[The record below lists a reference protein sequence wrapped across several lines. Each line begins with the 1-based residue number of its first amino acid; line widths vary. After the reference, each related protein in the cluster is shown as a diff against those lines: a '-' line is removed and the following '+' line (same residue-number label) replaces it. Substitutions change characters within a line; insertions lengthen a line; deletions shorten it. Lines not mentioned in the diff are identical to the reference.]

1 MAEITVTIA
10 IEVVKFIATC
20 IAPSAG
26 RQIGYVREYKSN
38 FEKLEA
44 EAEKLK
50 NKRTSIL
57 EGVDAA
63 KKNVEEIKENVQKW
77 LEGAEAIEKNVQ
89 GLLDRA
95 GNKVLHSDSAAAA
108 GRRTGETE
116 EDTAGNVRED
126 EQTAAGKRCFKA
138 LCPDLK
144 TRYQLSKEAVTQLKD
159 IVRHLEAGNFD
170 KISHPIIPKDPRLSH
185 ADFEEFESR
194 KYTLFDV
201 ISSLS
206 DPDVNIVGIY
216 GMGGIGKT
224 MLAKQVANH
233 PETIKLFDSVI
244 FVEVT
249 QNVDKMKI
257 QKEVAEN
264 LGLTV
269 SEEETQSTRARKLYQ
284 RLENEKRILI
294 ILDNIW
300 AHLDLKEIGIPLAD
314 QHKGCKVLLT
324 ARSVEVLS
332 TKMSS
337 QRNFQ
342 VRFLDDEEAWTLFKK
357 MAGEYIEGREFK
369 SVATEVANKCAGLP
383 IVIVTIARALAN
395 KELFVWENALQQL
408 RVSSSENIQ
417 DIHASIELSYNHLET
432 EALKK
437 ALLLIP
443 FANLTF
449 TDELLMYGMG
459 VGLFDGIKEMEKRR
473 ARIQTL
479 VQQLKD
485 SCLLLDGK
493 TTHDDFSMHDV
504 VRDVVKSIAFRDRQA
519 FANDLSEEL
528 EWSDEISNTFKACS
542 SIVLKDVKPRVL
554 PQVLESSQLKLLSI
568 SAADRT
574 SLKVHDEFFTRL
586 KELKVLILANMDL
599 ASMPLSLCFLTNL
612 RALGL
617 YKCKLNDIAIIGD
630 LRKLEILSLTNS
642 KIEQIS
648 VEVGSLT
655 QLKSLDLYTYYR
667 CIIPPNV
674 ISGLTHLEELYI
686 RDFVQREAEG
696 LENDGS
702 DAILSEVKYLSNLT
716 SLEIMIKDVKSL
728 PKDLSF
734 QKLKR
739 YKIAITSQMD
749 FVWEDYY
756 SDRDWSWN
764 FMKPESSRKLNLSHI
779 NTNICLKDG
788 HIMQLKGIEDLYLQ
802 GSYDMK
808 SVLYGLDRDGFQ
820 QLKYLQVRDNSNLS
834 CIVESME
841 YTTHIA
847 FPILETL
854 LIRNLVNLEKICH
867 GPLTAESSFCKL
879 RKIIVKDCNK
889 LENIFSLSIAKRLRL
904 LQSINVND
912 CQNVKDIIA
921 IERGDESGN
930 YSELIDNVK
939 FGELRSLKLSSL
951 PQLRSFYFKLKTP
964 CALQQRRDEIILEED
979 IDVSDTLFTKK
990 VVLPNLEVLDLNTI
1004 NVRMIWQNQEAA
1016 LSSGVKN
1023 LTRLIISGCNNLR
1036 YLFSSSSASS
1046 FIQLQYFQISQCQ
1059 ALEEMVVTD
1068 ESKDVL
1074 FPQLQDLVMG
1084 DLENLTK
1091 FFSGY
1096 YIGFPSLRKLSISSC
1111 PKLKEFM
1118 VKNTSADDSTENPL
1132 PFFNEMVALPKLE
1145 VLKLSECNSI
1155 RSLFSSSMIR
1165 SLVQLQDLK
1174 IYVCP
1179 ILEVIFDLEG
1189 ANFVDEVAISQLTV
1203 LHICTLPKLKHI
1215 WNKDPR
1221 KFLSFE
1227 KLNRLRILECDTLK
1241 NVFPVSIASNL
1252 SQLERVEIENCGVEE
1267 IVSVANGASETEH
1280 RFVFPRV
1287 ISLTLRDLPK
1297 FTTFFPGIY
1306 TTEWP
1311 ALKELIVTGWKILTS
1326 LGRKQESHGE
1336 SEVQPRILVENLR
1349 EDLICKLK
1357 WLDVYLDE
1365 SIDDSSLDFLQRFH
1379 CIKELLIQGQFYA
1392 LKTRDENEVSVLI
1405 KRS

>member
-10 IEVVKFIATC
+10 IEVVKFVAKC

-26 RQIGYVREYKSN
+26 RQIGYLREYKSN

-50 NKRTSIL
+50 NKRTNIL

-77 LEGAEAIEKNVQ
+77 LERAEEIEKNAQ

-95 GNKVLHSDSAAAA
+95 RNKVIHSDSAAAA
-108 GRRTGETE
+108 GGRTGETE

-159 IVRHLEAGNFD
+159 IVKHLEAGNFD

-185 ADFEEFESR
+185 ADFEKFESR
-194 KYTLFDV
+194 KSILMDV

-269 SEEETQSTRARKLYQ
+269 SQEETQSTRARKLYQ

-294 ILDNIW
+294 ILDNVW

-314 QHKGCKVLLT
+314 QYEGCQVLLT

-342 VRFLDDEEAWTLFKK
+342 VRLLDAEEAWTFFKK
-357 MAGEYIEGREFK
+357 MAGEYIEGRKLK

-437 ALLLIP
+437 TLLLIP
-443 FANLTF
+443 CANLTF

-473 ARIQTL
+473 ARVQTL

-574 SLKVHDEFFTRL
+574 SLKVHDEFFKRL

-599 ASMPLSLCFLTNL
+599 ASMPLSLRFLTNL

-617 YKCKLNDIAIIGD
+617 YHCKLDDIAIIGD
-630 LRKLEILSLTNS
+630 LKKLEILSLKDS
-642 KIEQIS
+642 EIEQLS
-648 VEVGSLT
+648 VEVGELT
-655 QLKSLDLYTYYR
+655 QLKSLDLGAFNLR
-667 CIIPPNV
+667 IIPPNV
-674 ISGLTHLEELYI
+674 ILRLNHLEELC
-686 RDFVQREAEG
+686 VWNSVKWEEEG
-696 LENDGS
+696 LGKERQLASLNE
-702 DAILSEVKYLSNLT
+702 LKYLSNLT
-716 SLEIMIKDVKSL
+716 SLEIAVGDAKSL
-728 PKDLSF
+728 PRDLSF
-734 QKLKR
+734 EKLER
-739 YKIAITSQMD
+739 YKIAITNERD
-749 FVWEDYY
+749 FNRKYNRKRE
-756 SDRDWSWN
+756 WN
-764 FMKPESSRKLNLSHI
+764 FMFPKSSRKLYLSLI
-779 NTNICLKDG
+779 GTNISLKEG
-788 HIMQLKGIEDLYLQ
+788 HIMYLKGIEDLYLK
-802 GSYDMK
+802 GSHDMK
-808 SVLYGLDRDGFQ
+808 NVLLELDRDGFQ
-820 QLKYLQVRDNSNLS
+820 QLKYL
-834 CIVESME
+834 
-841 YTTHIA
+841 
-847 FPILETL
+847 
-854 LIRNLVNLEKICH
+854 
-867 GPLTAESSFCKL
+867 
-879 RKIIVKDCNK
+879 
-889 LENIFSLSIAKRLRL
+889 
-904 LQSINVND
+904 
-912 CQNVKDIIA
+912 QNVKDIIA
-921 IERGDESGN
+921 IERGDESSN
-930 YSELIDNVK
+930 YGEVIDSVK
-939 FGELRSLKLSSL
+939 LDQLRSLKLNSL
-951 PQLRSFYFKLKTP
+951 PQLRSFCFK
-964 CALQQRRDEIILEED
+964 QRQNEIILEDD
-979 IDVSDTLFTKK
+979 INVSETLFIKE
-990 VVLPNLEVLDLNTI
+990 VALPNLKVLELGKI
-1004 NVRMIWQNQEAA
+1004 NVRMIWQNHEAA
-1016 LSSGVKN
+1016 LSFGVKN

-1036 YLFSSSSASS
+1036 YLFSSSTASS
-1046 FIQLQYFQISQCQ
+1046 FIQLQYFQISKCQ
-1059 ALEEMVVTD
+1059 ALEEIVVMD
-1068 ESKDVL
+1068 ESSDVV
-1074 FPQLQDLVMG
+1074 FPQLQHLKMEDLQ
-1084 DLENLTK
+1084 NLVK

-1096 YIGFPSLRKLSISSC
+1096 YIGFPSLKTLQVWNC
-1111 PKLKEFM
+1111 PKLKEFI
-1118 VKNTSADDSTENPL
+1118 VKNTNTDDLTEILL
-1132 PFFNEMVALPKLE
+1132 PFFNEMVPSPNLE
-1145 VLKLSECNSI
+1145 VLQLRRCNNI
-1155 RSLFSSSMIR
+1155 RSLFSSFMIR
-1165 SLVQLQDLK
+1165 SLVQLRQLQ
-1174 IYVCP
+1174 IYSCP

-1189 ANFVDEVAISQLTV
+1189 ANFADEVVSQLRE
-1203 LHICTLPKLKHI
+1203 LDICYLPKLKHL
-1215 WNKDPR
+1215 WNKDPQ
-1221 KFLSFE
+1221 KIFSFE
-1227 KLNRLRILECDTLK
+1227 KLNMVRILGCGMLK

-1252 SQLERVEIENCGVEE
+1252 SQLQTFEIARCGVE
-1267 IVSVANGASETEH
+1267 
-1280 RFVFPRV
+1280 
-1287 ISLTLRDLPK
+1287 
-1297 FTTFFPGIY
+1297 
-1306 TTEWP
+1306 
-1311 ALKELIVTGWKILTS
+1311 
-1326 LGRKQESHGE
+1326 
-1336 SEVQPRILVENLR
+1336 
-1349 EDLICKLK
+1349 
-1357 WLDVYLDE
+1357 
-1365 SIDDSSLDFLQRFH
+1365 
-1379 CIKELLIQGQFYA
+1379 
-1392 LKTRDENEVSVLI
+1392 
-1405 KRS
+1405 